1 MAGVIVL
8 DANVLIAY
16 LDGEDVHHIRAEAL
30 LAQEIDDDFAAS
42 LWTLAEVFVMP
53 VRQQRLDA
61 AREALAELDVQ
72 ELAFPPDLAVRLAQ
86 LRASTNLKMPD
97 CCVLLA
103 AEEAGARVASFDDR
117 LNDEAV
123 SRGLGTAPG

>member
-8 DANVLIAY
+8 DASVLIAF

-61 AREALAELDVQ
+61 AREALGELDVQ

-97 CCVLLA
+97 CYVLLA